1 MNKAAEKTQKQSYY
15 PTNVKDEITVFSTTV
30 TDKDTVDDTL
40 TCPRSKW
47 KTLMIFMQPI
57 VVSLFASVVNIFQ
70 SWVNS
75 HQS

>member
-1 MNKAAEKTQKQSYY
+1 MIKAAEKTQKQDYY
-15 PTNVKDEITVFSTTV
+15 PTKVKDEITVFSIAV
-30 TDKDTVDDTL
+30 KDKDTVDDTV

-47 KTLMIFMQPI
+47 KTLMIIMQPI